1 MSSVKDLDLLL
12 QSFVDKGIPGCALKV
27 VQNGTTLYEG
37 YFGHSDTSGTPL
49 TDKSVFRLASMS
61 KIPLYTAMMML
72 YERGAF
78 LLSDPVSTF
87 FPEWATSK
95 KYVRHANGY
104 IDVVPTEHPVTIRDT
119 LTMKCGLPYCNSDA
133 PTADPT
139 LQGMQN
145 CMKPLWEKGHYTLRE
160 QIRAMADAPLAFEPG
175 SHWLYGFSSELA
187 AGIIEAVCEK
197 PVNEALRDMI
207 FDPLEMNDTGDIFF
221 GDISD
226 RMVKLYVK
234 KEDGSLGNGPT
245 FFDEKHLSGDEHEA
259 GWRRL
264 FSTAD
269 DYSKLMQLLSCGGSC
284 KGRQLI
290 GSQTIDLMRANSL
303 TPQQQID
310 FEDAYNAG
318 YGYGCGVRTVIAPE
332 RGNMNSSIGAFGWTG
347 AFGTWCEA
355 DPSEKLSIVY
365 MHNLIPNDE
374 LSCHHRVR
382 TAAYGLI

>member
-12 QSFVDKGIPGCALKV
+12 RSFVDKGIPGCALQV
-27 VQNGTTLYEG
+27 VQDGVTLYEG
-37 YFGHSDTSGTPL
+37 YFGCSNQSGAPI

-78 LLSDPVSTF
+78 LLSDPISNF
-87 FPEWATSK
+87 FPEWTQSK

-104 IDVVPTEHPVTIRDT
+104 VDVVPADHVITIRDT
-119 LTMKCGLPYCNSDA
+119 LSMKCGLPYCNSDA
-133 PTADPT
+133 PTADLT

-145 CMKPLWEKGHYTLRE
+145 CMRPLWEKGHYTLRE

-187 AGIIEAVCEK
+187 AGIIEAVCDK
-197 PVNEALRDMI
+197 PVNDALCELL
-207 FDPLEMNDTGDIFF
+207 FDPLGMNDTGDIFF

-226 RMVKLYVK
+226 RMVKLYSQ
-234 KEDGSLGNGPT
+234 KEDGTLEDGPS
-245 FFDEKHLSGDEHEA
+245 FFDEKHLPGEAHEA

-264 FSTAD
+264 FSTVN
-269 DYSKLMQLLSCGGSC
+269 DYSKLMQMLACGGKY
-284 KGRQLI
+284 KGTSII

-303 TPQQQID
+303 TQQQLLD
-310 FEDAYNAG
+310 FEDPYNAG
-318 YGYGCGVRTVIAPE
+318 YGYGCGVRTVIDPE

-365 MHNLIPNDE
+365 MHNLIPNHE
-374 LSCHHRVR
+374 LYCHHRIR